1 LAVADRLA
9 SGVRGSLS
17 GAAIGDALGGPAEGL
32 TPEQIRRRF
41 GGWITGLGEVVE
53 STAGTRIPPLRKG
66 AGRVTDDTLLTV
78 ALTRV
83 YVRLRRHLTAHDV
96 ADALVAELADRPV
109 YVPDMEMETQLVHR
123 VFLAEK
129 FLVLR
134 LRYAHADPREAGVGN
149 MVNCGAAIYMAPVG
163 IVNAGDPEG
172 AYREAIDVAGA
183 HQWSYG
189 REAAGVMAAA
199 VAEALRPGATVGS
212 IVDAALAL
220 ARDGTAQALHA
231 VTTAARESRGWED
244 AIPRLREAM
253 RPFDSVG
260 EEYRRPDPDARRP
273 SRTQAIEELPV
284 ALGMVVASGGRWREA
299 VLGSVN
305 YGRDADSIAGMA
317 GAIAGALEGA
327 GTIPPEWETQV
338 SEASQIDLAGL
349 AEELTAVAE
358 EIFAADRERWRERA
372 ARFPPTDAGAEEPP

>member
-1 LAVADRLA
+1 MADRLA
-9 SGVRGSLS
+9 SGVRGCLS

-83 YVRLRRHLTAHDV
+83 YIRLRRHLSAHDI
-96 ADALVAELADRPV
+96 ADALVAELADHPV

-123 VFLAEK
+123 VFHAEK

-199 VAEALRPGATVGS
+199 VAEALRPGAAHDAV
-212 IVDAALAL
+212 VDAALAL
-220 ARDGTAQALHA
+220 ARDGTGEAIRA
-231 VTTAARESRGWED
+231 VTAAARECRGWED
-244 AIPRLREAM
+244 AIPRLREAV
-253 RPFDSVG
+253 RSFDSVG
-260 EEYRRPDPDARRP
+260 EDYRRPDLDARRP
-273 SRTQAIEELPV
+273 SRTRAIEELPV
-284 ALGMVVASGGRWREA
+284 ALGMVVVAGGRWREA

-327 GTIPPEWETQV
+327 EAIPSELEAQV
-338 SEASQIDLAGL
+338 SEAGRIDLAGL
-349 AEELTAVAE
+349 AAELTAVAE
-358 EIFAADRERWRERA
+358 EVFARDRERWAQRA
-372 ARFPPTDAGAEEPP
+372 ARFPPG

>member
-1 LAVADRLA
+1 MADRLA
-9 SGVRGSLS
+9 SGIRGCLS
-17 GAAIGDALGGPAEGL
+17 GGAIGDALGGPAEGL

-66 AGRVTDDTLLTV
+66 AGRITDDTLLTV

-83 YVRLRRHLTAHDV
+83 YVRLRRHLSAHDI
-96 ADALVAELADRPV
+96 ADALVAELADHPV

-123 VFLAEK
+123 LFLAEK

-172 AYREAIDVAGA
+172 AYREAIEVAGA

-199 VAEALRPGATVGS
+199 VAEALRPGATHDAV
-212 IVDAALAL
+212 VDAALSL
-220 ARDGTAQALHA
+220 ARDGTGEAIRA
-231 VTTAARESRGWED
+231 VTAAARVCRGWED
-244 AIPRLREAM
+244 AIPRLREAV

-260 EEYRRPDPDARRP
+260 EDYRRPDLDARRP
-273 SRTQAIEELPV
+273 SRTRAIEELPV
-284 ALGMVVASGGRWREA
+284 ALGMVVAAGGRWQEA

-327 GTIPPEWETQV
+327 AAIPSEWEAQV
-338 SEASQIDLAGL
+338 SEAGRTDLAGL
-349 AEELTAVAE
+349 AAELTAVAE
-358 EIFAADRERWRERA
+358 EMFARDRERWAQRA
-372 ARFPPTDAGAEEPP
+372 ARFPPH

>member
-1 LAVADRLA
+1 MADHLA
-9 SGVRGSLS
+9 SGVRGCLS

-41 GGWITGLGEVVE
+41 GRWITGLGEVVE

-66 AGRVTDDTLLTV
+66 AGRITDDTLLTV

-83 YVRLRRHLTAHDV
+83 YVRLRRHLSAHDI
-96 ADALVAELADRPV
+96 ADALVAELADHPV

-123 VFLAEK
+123 LFLAEK

-172 AYREAIDVAGA
+172 AYREAIEVAGA

-199 VAEALRPGATVGS
+199 VAEALRPGATHDAV
-212 IVDAALAL
+212 VDAALAL
-220 ARDGTAQALHA
+220 ARDGTGEAIRA
-231 VTTAARESRGWED
+231 VTAAARKCRGWED
-244 AIPRLREAM
+244 AIPRLREAV

-260 EEYRRPDPDARRP
+260 EDYRRPDLDARRA
-273 SRTQAIEELPV
+273 SRTRAIEELPV
-284 ALGMVVASGGRWREA
+284 ALGMVVAAGGRWQEA

-327 GTIPPEWETQV
+327 EAIPSEWEAQV
-338 SEASQIDLAGL
+338 SEAGRIDLAGL
-349 AEELTAVAE
+349 AAELTAVAE
-358 EIFAADRERWRERA
+358 EMFARDRERWAQRA
-372 ARFPPTDAGAEEPP
+372 ARFPPH